1 MSLHSNKEIDV
12 PLTQEEIDAI
22 WQVRNEL
29 SLRRRGSEIQDGF
42 EEYQQ
47 LKDALQDNRITIDE
61 EKTQALSEK
70 AEKLKNEPACFERR
84 ESLAEQVGSTL
95 KNSIENVAPHQ
106 KAIVGVVTAG
116 ALLASWQGDYKSL
129 AFFAATG
136 IGVLISKPMMVSAP
150 YKSAMHHVDRFFG
163 HANQQGNNTNSS
175 VTENKMKV

>member
-1 MSLHSNKEIDV
+1 V

-29 SLRRRGSEIQDGF
+29 SLRRRGLEIQDGF

-47 LKDALQDNRITIDE
+47 LKGALQDNRITIDE
-61 EKTQALSEK
+61 EKTQELSEK
-70 AEKLKNEPACFERR
+70 AGKLKDEPESFKCR
-84 ESLAEQVGSTL
+84 ESLVEQVGNTL

-116 ALLASWQGDYKSL
+116 ALLALWQGDYKSL

-136 IGVLISKPMMVSAP
+136 IGVLIGKPMMASAS

-163 HANQQGNNTNSS
+163 HVNQPINNPSSS
-175 VTENKMKV
+175 VTENKMTV